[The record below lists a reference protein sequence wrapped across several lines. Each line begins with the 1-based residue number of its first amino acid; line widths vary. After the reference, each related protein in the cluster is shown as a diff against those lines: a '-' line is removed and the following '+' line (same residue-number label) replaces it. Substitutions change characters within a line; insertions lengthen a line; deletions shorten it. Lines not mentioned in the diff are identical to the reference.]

1 MFSFPEI
8 KNDTDGKIYYEEDG
22 KVVWVTEVPDY
33 VQDSV
38 ALAFN
43 QIIARVVEK
52 FNSAHSP
59 TNTGSPKLPPLE
71 EVQKHAQAI
80 HGSTGGEL
88 LAVYRAYEFIVGW
101 QLRAGA

>member
-59 TNTGSPKLPPLE
+59 TNTGSPKLCRSCI
-71 EVQKHAQAI
+71 KIYACIKAGDNI
-80 HGSTGGEL
+80 GGCCE
-88 LAVYRAYEFIVGW
+88 YESI
-101 QLRAGA
+101 AA